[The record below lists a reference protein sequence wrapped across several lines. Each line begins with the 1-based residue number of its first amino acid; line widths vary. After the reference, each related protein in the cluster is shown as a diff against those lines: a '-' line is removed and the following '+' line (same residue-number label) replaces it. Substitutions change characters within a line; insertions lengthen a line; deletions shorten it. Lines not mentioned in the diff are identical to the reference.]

1 MKNIAIVS
9 RYPNSPQYH
18 IEGYGYRSKSEAIK
32 HQKLFAER
40 AKAINSVNK
49 RMGFDEIISADKL
62 YEIAEINI
70 PDNFF
75 KD

>member
-1 MKNIAIVS
+1 MAIVS
-9 RYPNSPQYH
+9 RYPNSPHYH
-18 IEGYGYRSKSEAIK
+18 IEGRGYRNKSEANK
-32 HQKLFAER
+32 HQKLFVER
-40 AKAINSVNK
+40 AKAIDSVN
-49 RMGFDEIISADKL
+49 RSMGFDGIIAVDKL